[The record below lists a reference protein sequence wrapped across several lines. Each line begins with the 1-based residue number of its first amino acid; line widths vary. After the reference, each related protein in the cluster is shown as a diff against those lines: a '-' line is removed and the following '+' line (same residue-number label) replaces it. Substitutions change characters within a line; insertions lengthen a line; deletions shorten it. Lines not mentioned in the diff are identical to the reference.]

1 MNSISPSLNIMIKAC
16 EKASKVIIRDF
27 GEIENLQVSKKGPRD
42 FVTKTDKRVEKILI
56 EELSKAKKNY
66 SFLTEESGE
75 IENNDKNKV
84 WIIDPIDGT
93 TNFLHGIPHFAI
105 SVALQIDN
113 ELKSALIFDPI
124 KNEIFFAEKNN
135 GAYFNNH
142 RVRVSNKSDIEDCL
156 FSSDQQG
163 LKIIFPSLN
172 MRSSGSSALDMAYVG
187 TGRLD
192 GFFHNKIN
200 LWDIAAGMLIVQE
213 AGGRINDISKF
224 DRNNIDI
231 RAASSSIYSKMMKK
245 LINF

>member
-213 AGGRINDISKF
+213 AGGTINDISKF